1 VIKFTARQR
10 RILGRVLV
18 AYGVLGLLVIAG
30 AVAIGGPAIGRVE
43 GMISSAVSSMSSA
56 SRVAATTADAFDGF
70 GQSMEQARSSA
81 SDAASLS
88 REAAAT
94 SADLADAMSISIFG
108 ARPLIGLADDF
119 SATSQQLQGLAVDL
133 DAIGL
138 ALTAS
143 DDDLARVERRLRSL
157 AADLSE
163 LRDRIGAQADQP
175 AISIGLLFYGFLL
188 WQAIPVVASLAA
200 GVMLVRF
207 G

>member
-1 VIKFTARQR
+1 
-10 RILGRVLV
+10 
-18 AYGVLGLLVIAG
+18 
-30 AVAIGGPAIGRVE
+30 
-43 GMISSAVSSMSSA
+43 MSSA
-56 SRVAATTADAFDGF
+56 SRVAATAADAFDGF
-70 GQSMEQARSSA
+70 GQSMEQASSSA

-133 DAIGL
+133 DGIGA
-138 ALTAS
+138 ALTGS

-163 LRDRIGAQADQP
+163 LRDRIGTQADQP

>member
-1 VIKFTARQR
+1 MTRFTHRQT
-10 RILGRVLV
+10 RIAGLALV
-18 AYGVLGLLVIAG
+18 AYGLLGLLVIAG
-30 AVAIGGPAIGRVE
+30 ALAIGGPAIGRVE
-43 GMISSAVSSMSSA
+43 GMIASAVSTMSSA
-56 SRVAATTADAFDGF
+56 SRVATTAADAFDGF

-108 ARPLIGLADDF
+108 TRPLIGLADDF

-138 ALTAS
+138 ALSTS

-163 LRDRIGAQADQP
+163 LRDQIGAQADDP
-175 AISIGLLFYGFLL
+175 IVSITLVFYGFLV
-188 WQAIPVVASLAA
+188 WQAIPVVASFAA
-200 GVMLVRF
+200 GVMLLR
-207 G
+207 

>member
-1 VIKFTARQR
+1 VIKLTARQR

-43 GMISSAVSSMSSA
+43 GMISSAVSTMSSA
-56 SRVAATTADAFDGF
+56 SRVAATAADAFDGF
-70 GQSMEQARSSA
+70 GRSMEQARSSA

-175 AISIGLLFYGFLL
+175 AIAIGLLFYGFLL

-200 GVMLVRF
+200 GVMLVRL